1 MRRAVA
7 AVLALALTLA
17 LAQVLVDSRDSK
29 NWWRGFNELEGTSA
43 PSLAPSL
50 IRSVLPSSPQILP
63 RPFAAVRPGADR
75 ALRPQSS
82 RISLIG
88 VCVHPLAGS
97 SRVPKE
103 LPNNYV
109 LREDVRLADDEA
121 RHLQLFSRVLLR
133 NSMLC
138 CFVLA
143 SQFVSHRFLH

>member
-1 MRRAVA
+1 M
-7 AVLALALTLA
+7 LALALTLA

-43 PSLAPSL
+43 PSLPPSL

-75 ALRPQSS
+75 VLRPKAVLSFT
-82 RISLIG
+82 IGPGG

-121 RHLQLFSRVLLR
+121 RHARPRV
-133 NSMLC
+133 SSC
-138 CFVLA
+138 GTV
-143 SQFVSHRFLH
+143 